1 MPEAEN
7 KVKVRAYSPGRY
19 PILVAEL
26 AGGELRTA
34 YFETGY
40 DLGSSKKVEE
50 GWLKENA
57 VGRHSFVGV
66 SPPREVEAG
75 SLEDY
80 VSREILEGA

>member
-1 MPEAEN
+1 MSAET
-7 KVKVRAYSPGRY
+7 VKVRAYSPGRY
-19 PILVAEL
+19 PILVVEL
-26 AGGELRTA
+26 ADGGLRTV

-40 DLGSSKKVEE
+40 DLGNTKVVEE
-50 GWLKENA
+50 GWLRDNA
-57 VGRHSFVGV
+57 VGRHSFVEV

>member
-1 MPEAEN
+1 MSAET
-7 KVKVRAYSPGRY
+7 VKVRAYSPGRY
-19 PILVAEL
+19 PILVVEL
-26 AGGELRTA
+26 ADGGLRTA
-34 YFETGY
+34 YLETGY
-40 DLGSSKKVEE
+40 DLGNAKVVEE

-57 VGRHSFVGV
+57 VGRHSFVEV